1 MTQGRPGAPGEPVRE
16 PPWWGTDRVS
26 VRYGSRVALHEV
38 SLRVRPGAVSAVV
51 GGDGSGRTTLLRCL
65 AGALAP
71 DSGGVRRPAAARIG
85 YLAAGSGTYPDL
97 TVAENL
103 DFRAAAYR
111 VPAGQA
117 RARTGALLERTGLA
131 VAVGRLAGQ
140 LSGGM
145 RQKLGVISAL
155 IHQPDLL
162 ILDEPTT
169 GVDPVSRSDLWW
181 LIGRAAADGAAVV
194 LATSYLDEAERASL
208 VLALDAGRELAHG
221 SVAEIVA
228 AMPGHLRAA
237 GARPGGAPA
246 RRAWRRAGSWR
257 IWEPDAAAGTEPE
270 LAAGAEPDRTA
281 RPGAG
286 DAGTRPGT
294 VDGDAVE
301 GSASACVKPDR
312 QDAVTVAALIRE
324 LSGPPGPAGERAS
337 LAGPVSLDG
346 GQDGATPSAG
356 AVGGR
361 DSAGRAGRDQPAPA
375 TARPAGPSP
384 GGPPPGSRA
393 EALARCA
400 GVTRRFGDFV
410 AVDGVDLLLRPGE
423 VVGLLGA
430 NGAGKTTL
438 IRLLLG
444 LLAVSDGEVL
454 LFGEPPSRS
463 TRQRI
468 GYVPQG
474 LGLYDDLTPAENLA
488 FASAVFGNGGGPK
501 RGHIRAH
508 GAPLPE
514 AVRPY
519 RRTLVGSLPLG
530 IQRSA
535 AFAQALAHQPDLL
548 ILDEPTSGVDPL
560 ARSRLWETVGQAAVS
575 GTGVLV
581 TTHYMDEATE
591 CDRLMIMAAGRV
603 VAAGTASEIIRDAR
617 ATVVEAAS
625 WGTAFTALE
634 AAGLPASLAGRT
646 LRVPGTTPA
655 QVRAALA
662 GIDARVGEAP
672 ATLEERFFELTRS
685 PAAGAAGEAGGAG
698 AGE

>member
-1 MTQGRPGAPGEPVRE
+1 MTQGCRGAGGEPVRE
-16 PPWWGTDRVS
+16 PLWWGTDGIS
-26 VRYGSRVALHEV
+26 VRYGSRMALHEV
-38 SLRVRPGAVSAVV
+38 SLRARPGAVSAVV

-131 VAVGRLAGQ
+131 VAAGRLAGQ

-145 RQKLGVISAL
+145 RQKLGVISAM

-181 LIGRAAADGAAVV
+181 LIGRAAAGGAAVV

-208 VLALDAGRELAHG
+208 VLALDNGRELARG

-237 GARPGGAPA
+237 DARPAGAPS
-246 RRAWRRAGSWR
+246 RRAWRRAGRWR
-257 IWEPDAAAGTEPE
+257 VWEPGAAAGAEPE
-270 LAAGAEPDRTA
+270 LAAGAEPELAAGAEPELAAGAEPELAAGAEQDRTA
-281 RPGAG
+281 VPGAG
-286 DAGTRPGT
+286 DAGARPGT
-294 VDGDAVE
+294 VDGDRVE
-301 GSASACVKPDR
+301 GAASGCVKPDL

-324 LSGPPGPAGERAS
+324 LSGPPGPAGERTS
-337 LAGPVSLDG
+337 LTGPDR
-346 GQDGATPSAG
+346 SAG
-356 AVGGR
+356 A
-361 DSAGRAGRDQPAPA
+361 SA
-375 TARPAGPSP
+375 
-384 GGPPPGSRA
+384 GGPPPGSRPA
-393 EALARCA
+393 ALARCVD
-400 GVTRRFGDFV
+400 VTRRFGDFV
-410 AVDGVDLLLRPGE
+410 AVDGVDLVLRPGE

-444 LLAVSDGEVL
+444 LLPVSDGEVL

-463 TRQRI
+463 TRRRI

-488 FASAVFGNGGGPK
+488 FASAVFGDGGRPD
-501 RGHIRAH
+501 RGHTRAL

-514 AVRPY
+514 AARQY
-519 RRTLVGSLPLG
+519 RRTLVGSLPPG
-530 IQRSA
+530 IQRSV

-581 TTHYMDEATE
+581 TTHYMDEAAE

-603 VAAGTASEIIRDAR
+603 VAAGTASEIIGDEQA
-617 ATVVEAAS
+617 AVVEAAS

-634 AAGLPASLAGRT
+634 DAGLRASLAGRT

-655 QVRAALA
+655 QVRTALG

-685 PAAGAAGEAGGAG
+685 PAGGAGGEAGGAG